1 MHWIELFTCSKIIGF
16 PHQFQPLCCWGMWY
30 SNLEHALP
38 HSLYS
43 QPKRSHFSLYTYYL
57 FFKIL
62 LFIFQIDVPND
73 FPWRKCVLGKKN
85 ILLFF
90 ILLCIISTCQA
101 LLWNNYLETFDTQ
114 NILTLGVLKKIMQLI
129 YIKNYTHKL
138 LKNKT

>member
-30 SNLEHALP
+30 SNLEPCTATQLIFTTQKEPFLP
-38 HSLYS
+38 V
-43 QPKRSHFSLYTYYL
+43 YL